1 MYTVNARFT
10 ANFNK
15 EVTKHANTRRTNNS
29 RQARLHQRHQAIRQ
43 AIADKGVEVPE
54 GTTFYEY
61 AGKIAE
67 IETGGEQG
75 SVQISY
81 GGNSD
86 ANFYFVDAEGI
97 YQSLKNPSSIAVSL
111 PAIIGIDA
119 NPRDPRYGNNAWVDS
134 VSGGSVLTQG
144 SYGGLV
150 KNCICVVCITESVA
164 SISIN

>member
-1 MYTVNARFT
+1 MPTPEELTIPDKLDSIN
-10 ANFNK
+10 
-15 EVTKHANTRRTNNS
+15 VTK
-29 RQARLHQRHQAIRQ
+29 QAIRQ
-43 AIADKGVEVPE
+43 AIVGKGVEVPE

-61 AGKIAE
+61 AGKIGE

-97 YQSLKNPSSIAVSL
+97 YQNLKNPSSIAVSL

-119 NPRDPRYGNNAWVDS
+119 NPRDPMYGNDASVNS
-134 VSGGSVLTQG
+134 VSGGSVLAHGSSGRVTQN
-144 SYGGLV
+144 Y
-150 KNCICVVCITESVA
+150 ICVVCITESVA

>member
-1 MYTVNARFT
+1 MPTPEDFT
-10 ANFNK
+10 IPDKLDSIN
-15 EVTKHANTRRTNNS
+15 VTK
-29 RQARLHQRHQAIRQ
+29 QAIRQ
-43 AIADKGVEVPE
+43 AIVDKGVEVPE

-67 IETGGEQG
+67 IESSGEQG
-75 SVQISY
+75 SVQVSY

-111 PAIIGIDA
+111 PAIIGIYA
-119 NPRDPRYGNNAWVDS
+119 NPRDPRYGNDANVDS
-134 VSGGSVLTQG
+134 VSGGSVLASG
-144 SYGGLV
+144 NSGGLV
-150 KNCICVVCITESVA
+150 QDYICVVCITESVA